1 MKLRQSYAT
10 ALCAA
15 ALLATQAGAQSTLA
29 AKPALTGQAVGG
41 AGDLSPTACLQPA
54 LGSCAPTLAPTSN
67 NVADVLSMS
76 IDTMSIALDTNALNH
91 RDDT

>member
-41 AGDLSPTACLQPA
+41 TGDQTPVACL
-54 LGSCAPTLAPTSN
+54 
-67 NVADVLSMS
+67 
-76 IDTMSIALDTNALNH
+76 
-91 RDDT
+91 